1 MKRHITLTT
10 ILTAALVAAYIL
22 WVTLESEC
30 PTDEFITVVLSIP
43 VGILLIAHVLAVRW
57 PVLDV
62 KPTICIVLGYVCAFV
77 AYQAIMASYGYSR
90 HPLTVA
96 FEAAIWVMIATLMLS
111 LRMYGAVKL
120 IEDDMA

>member
-22 WVTLESEC
+22 WVALGSEC
-30 PTDEFITVVLSIP
+30 ATDEFITVVISIP
-43 VGILLIAHVLAVRW
+43 VGILLVAHVVAVRW
-57 PVLDV
+57 PVLGI

-90 HPLTVA
+90 HLLTVA
-96 FEAAIWVMIATLMLS
+96 FEALVWALVAALMLS

-120 IEDDMA
+120 IENDM